1 MLEGLQPKKNKVYS
15 CKVDLLKE
23 ELSEADYKILMD
35 AIDDKNKWQNKTLS
49 RALLE
54 RGLKLADTTIGKHR
68 NKECA
73 CYR

>member
-1 MLEGLQPKKNKVYS
+1 MLEGLEPKKNKVYS
-15 CKVDLLKE
+15 CKVDLLKAS
-23 ELSEADYKILMD
+23 LSEADYKILME
-35 AIDDKNKWQNKTLS
+35 AIDDKDKWQNRTLS